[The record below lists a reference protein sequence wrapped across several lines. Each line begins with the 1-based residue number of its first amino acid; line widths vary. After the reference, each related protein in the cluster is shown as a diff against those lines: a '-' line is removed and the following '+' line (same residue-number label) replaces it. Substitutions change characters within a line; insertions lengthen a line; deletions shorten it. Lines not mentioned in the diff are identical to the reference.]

1 MQDKKPILVIAAI
14 IAIVV
19 AVAAFLAVVE
29 SPTNI
34 NEIGRGILVSTFG
47 AVLGFSTTILIARML
62 TD

>member
-1 MQDKKPILVIAAI
+1 MQDRKLVLAIAVM

-29 SPTNI
+29 SPATI
-34 NEIGRGILVSTFG
+34 NAIGRASLVSVFG
-47 AVLGFSTTILIARML
+47 GVLGFCTTILIARML